1 MYSLSG
7 QIKFWL
13 TWVCVLGL
21 AYGTYV
27 LREIILLII
36 VSLIMSLAIE
46 SMIVTLTRWFKHRII
61 AILIWYGVL
70 LVCMLTGIVLIIPLV
85 IWELTQIAAL
95 VVNNFENIRSQLQ
108 LLGIKWYIASLERV
122 PSYIQQIF
130 FQALEDK
137 TIASQ
142 LQTLLTQ
149 NISDIVTTSSGYI
162 SNIGSFAVWF
172 VSNFVSI
179 MFQVGLCFI
188 LAIFFSVEKD
198 ALIHFVASLF
208 PAHRH
213 TYVIAKIEHLYSTMW
228 LWLKGQLA
236 LCIVMAIVVWLFLAI
251 IAILWMNL
259 NHIFSLALIAGFTEF
274 IPYIWPLL
282 WAIPAVLIATMMFGF
297 KGLLVVWL
305 WYFCLQRLENNIFIP
320 LVMKKTIGVNP
331 LLIFLSMIC
340 AGVMMWLIG
349 VILAV
354 PIAQIIT
361 IIYHEYMWYKARK
374 QQDQSISW

>member
-1 MYSLSG
+1 
-7 QIKFWL
+7 
-13 TWVCVLGL
+13 
-21 AYGTYV
+21 
-27 LREIILLII
+27 
-36 VSLIMSLAIE
+36 MSLAIE
-46 SMIVTLTRWFKHRII
+46 SMIVTLTKWFKHRII
-61 AILIWYGVL
+61 AILISYGVL